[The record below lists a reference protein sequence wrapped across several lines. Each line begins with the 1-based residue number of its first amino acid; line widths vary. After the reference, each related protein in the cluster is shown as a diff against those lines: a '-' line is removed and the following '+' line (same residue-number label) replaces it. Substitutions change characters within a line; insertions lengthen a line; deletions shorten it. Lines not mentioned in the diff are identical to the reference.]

1 MELSQRSISRRW
13 GTILYLCVFLLALF
27 LSLMFAPSY
36 SLPVLILSLVLLALM
51 QSVPENTI
59 AITEGGIG
67 CLGQTDT
74 LWSFDWDEV
83 ESIAVSRR
91 GRVRNAELKVAS
103 HRHMETRAYRQS
115 ENYLYFQ
122 LDKKARKA
130 LAQYAPAHLTE
141 NL

>member
-13 GTILYLCVFLLALF
+13 ENGLFLCIFLLALV
-27 LSLMFAPSY
+27 LSLIFAPSY
-36 SLPVLILSLVLLALM
+36 SLLVLILSLVLLALM

-67 CLGQTDT
+67 CLGQTNT

-83 ESIAVSRR
+83 ESITVSRR
-91 GRVRNAELKVAS
+91 GRVRTAELKVTS
-103 HRHMETRAYRQS
+103 HRHMETQAYRQY
-115 ENYLYFQ
+115 ETHLNFQ